1 VRLRRAYAAA
11 GERDLGA
18 GDRAQAEV
26 LRRIREL
33 ERPVDAVVVGQ
44 SEGVIPE
51 LDRPGR
57 ELFRERRTVEERIG
71 RVGMELDVATSPGET
86 WTGRAERLCGGSS
99 LNLGCALDYR

>member
-1 VRLRRAYAAA
+1 MRLRRAYAAAGAGKAGTSASVRLRRAYAAA

-57 ELFRERRTVEERIG
+57 ELFRE
-71 RVGMELDVATSPGET
+71 
-86 WTGRAERLCGGSS
+86 
-99 LNLGCALDYR
+99 